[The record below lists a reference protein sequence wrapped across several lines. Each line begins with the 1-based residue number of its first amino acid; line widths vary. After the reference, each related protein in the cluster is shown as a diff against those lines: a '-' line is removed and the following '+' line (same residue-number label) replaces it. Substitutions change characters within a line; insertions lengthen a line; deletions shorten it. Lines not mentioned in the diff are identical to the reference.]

1 MMFNKFSVFA
11 LLAVTLLAVS
21 VIGHP
26 TTEASAENGDK
37 IEETGTTV
45 KSGIHSWLKK
55 VQAKI
60 VKSHDNCTHGGGVI
74 HWVKNKLGFA
84 KTTTT
89 TETPTT
95 TAETD
100 YSGYHPVTSVVGG
113 APQGETEEGY
123 GGDDITILDDA
134 ASVNPGDVS
143 DNESASVDTT
153 SSITENSSYSED
165 PSIDVRMQSS

>member
-1 MMFNKFSVFA
+1 MFNKFAVFA

-21 VIGHP
+21 AIGHP
-26 TTEASAENGDK
+26 TTEAAAENGDK
-37 IEETGTTV
+37 IEETGTTT
-45 KSGIHSWLKK
+45 KHGIHSWLKK

-74 HWVKNKLGFA
+74 HWVKNKLGFT

-100 YSGYHPVTSVVGG
+100 YSGYHPATSVIGG
-113 APQGETEEGY
+113 VPQGETEEGY
-123 GGDDITILDDA
+123 GGDDITILDDTVA
-134 ASVNPGDVS
+134 VIPDDVS
-143 DNESASVDTT
+143 GNESTSVDAT
-153 SSITENSSYSED
+153 SSMTENSSYPED
-165 PSIDVRMQSS
+165 PSIDVRMQNF